1 MPGFEARLMTLLA
14 KTEVTYAVDPV
25 PTGGANAIMAKNIR
39 FRPMEGKD
47 VSRDIE
53 RPYLGAQQ
61 QFPTGLH
68 AGITFETELV
78 GNAAVGTAPAWG
90 VLARACGLAQ
100 VLSAGVSATYN
111 PISENMESATLYFY
125 GEDKLFKLRG
135 TRGGATLKLNADQLP
150 VIEWTMMGLW
160 DQPSDVATAV
170 PTFTPWNEPQVVNDT
185 NTPTFTING
194 VSCTMRNFELALGN
208 SVAFRA
214 LVNYEEVR
222 IGDRRESVRT
232 QVDAVAL
239 ATLDPFTLARNQT
252 AFAVNLVHGVGAGKV
267 VTLNLPSCRLQR
279 PDSSASPDGIVEWP
293 MTITP
298 LPVAGNDQFTLTLT

>member
-111 PISENMESATLYFY
+111 PVSENMESATLYFY

-170 PTFTPWNEPQVVNDT
+170 PTFTPWNEPQVVNNT

-208 SVAFRA
+208 SVAFRS
-214 LVNYEEVR
+214 LVKNVEVR
-222 IGDRRESVRT
+222 IGDRKEQVKT

-279 PDSSASPDGIVEWP
+279 PDSSAAPDGIVEWP
-293 MTITP
+293 LTITP